1 MRPTVRSLLGRVKPK
16 SDGFFFDS
24 LATRRK
30 AWDEML
36 DKQSDPARSKDCIH
50 PQAVA
55 RAVSD
60 LAARDAVF
68 VIDTGLNT
76 LWSGNWIRQSGQQR
90 IIGSFN
96 NGAVGTALG
105 QANGIQ
111 ALDRSRQVIA
121 LCGDG
126 GFNMLMS
133 EFLTAVHH
141 KLPVKAVVYNNSSLG
156 LIKLEAESMGLPA
169 WKAMDFPNP
178 DYVTLARACGA
189 VGFKAEKP
197 GELRDAISAGL
208 KADGPAIIDCVVAA
222 DELPNAPHLELE
234 TIGNVAKAK
243 IKEAILNVTGG

>member
-1 MRPTVRSLLGRVKPK
+1 M
-16 SDGFFFDS
+16 
-24 LATRRK
+24 
-30 AWDEML
+30 
-36 DKQSDPARSKDCIH
+36 
-50 PQAVA
+50 
-55 RAVSD
+55 SD

-111 ALDRSRQVIA
+111 ALDPFAPSYRA
-121 LCGDG
+121 LRRRWFQHADVR
-126 GFNMLMS
+126 
-133 EFLTAVHH
+133 FLTAVHH

-178 DYVTLARACGA
+178 DYVTLARACGCR
-189 VGFKAEKP
+189 GLQGGKARRITRCHKRRLKP
-197 GELRDAISAGL
+197 MARPLSIAWSQPTNCPTPHISSSRQ
-208 KADGPAIIDCVVAA
+208 
-222 DELPNAPHLELE
+222 
-234 TIGNVAKAK
+234 
-243 IKEAILNVTGG
+243 